1 MGHLSISS
9 SELNPARS
17 ADVPPKAPSSAF
29 SSSSS
34 SSPSE
39 MWLKYM
45 VNALDRQHF
54 LKIQRHKMKLEAES
68 DFVLYV

>member
-9 SELNPARS
+9 SELIPARS

-45 VNALDRQHF
+45 VYALDRQLF
-54 LKIQRHKMKLEAES
+54 LEIRPNQIKLWAES
-68 DFVLYV
+68 DFVLHH